1 MYKTIIYHFQFST
14 LLFLSYSCRLCL
26 KDLNQNE
33 KYHEIT
39 DEIRE
44 EFTNVTQTELI
55 LTVSHSNTICELCLR
70 SLLLASAVKSQFIEN
85 QQKFYRENDYE
96 EMIQLEPDINV
107 STGFDPSINF
117 VNVMTIKQEPEDPV
131 TNNKKHKKLPKKNE
145 ESMLK
150 IQNVKS
156 MQKLECDICN
166 KFYSSH
172 KTLKEHQML
181 HFRKL
186 SPDFKCEV
194 CGKTFMRMKTL
205 RRHKLLHD
213 PSFAKVAV
221 SCPICDRRFQSKP
234 GLHAHMMQH
243 KEPRFRCDLCDK
255 PFFKKFGLQYH
266 METFHLKERNFEC
279 PHCNK
284 TYIKD
289 AHLTLH
295 IEVEHENKKY
305 YCGLCRQGFRR
316 KGNCRE
322 HILMLHL
329 ETNPKLVESLIK
341 DKL

>member
-1 MYKTIIYHFQFST
+1 MIYNYFLILNCSFSS
-14 LLFLSYSCRLCL
+14 LSCRLCL
-26 KDLNQNE
+26 KNLYQNE
-33 KYHEIT
+33 KFHQITEEIKA
-39 DEIRE
+39 
-44 EFTNVTQTELI
+44 EFVNVTQTELI
-55 LTVSHSNTICELCLR
+55 LTTSHSNTICELCLR
-70 SLLLASAVKSQFIEN
+70 SLLLASAVKLQFIEN

-107 STGFDPSINF
+107 STEFDSSINF
-117 VNVMTIKQEPEDPV
+117 VNVMTIKQEPDDIEPK
-131 TNNKKHKKLPKKNE
+131 NRKNKKKSSKKKK
-145 ESMLK
+145 ESMIK
-150 IQNVKS
+150 IQEVKS
-156 MQKLECDICN
+156 MQKLECDMCN
-166 KFYSSH
+166 KFYSSQ

-213 PSFAKVAV
+213 PSFAKIAV
-221 SCPICDRRFQSKP
+221 SCPVCDRRFQSKP

-243 KEPRFRCDLCDK
+243 KEPRFNCDLCDK
-255 PFFKKFGLQYH
+255 TYFKKYGLQYH

-289 AHLTLH
+289 SHLTLH
-295 IEVEHENKKY
+295 IQVEHEKKKFF
-305 YCGLCRQGFRR
+305 CGLCRQDFKR

-322 HILMLHL
+322 HILMLHP
-329 ETNPKLVESLIK
+329 EVKPKHVEKLIK
-341 DKL
+341 DELQ